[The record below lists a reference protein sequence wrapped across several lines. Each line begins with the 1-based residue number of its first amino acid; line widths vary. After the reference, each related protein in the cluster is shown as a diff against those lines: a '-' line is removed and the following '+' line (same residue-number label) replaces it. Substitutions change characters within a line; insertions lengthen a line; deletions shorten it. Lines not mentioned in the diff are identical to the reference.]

1 MKIAICDDDSQDLL
15 RIASLVES
23 YRNIH
28 KADLTYISFQS
39 AAELLFSMERTD
51 YDVLFLDVLMPG
63 LNGMQAAREIREQNR
78 HVEIVFLT

>member
-51 YDVLFLDVLMPG
+51 YDVLFLGSPFISYQFAMG
-63 LNGMQAAREIREQNR
+63 TGTASG
-78 HVEIVFLT
+78 